1 MTDLCSAVLKLITLE
16 SRGLDLAL
24 ANLVTLDM
32 QRDHPKTF
40 SQSGTFSFTRWSSV
54 GGVADEVKPARLLG
68 NSEHT
73 SCSPYSSLTMV
84 PDNPEKGFLSQGTD
98 EEIVGIYLLKN
109 YLHSADTDSVT
120 LGQIGGQ
127 DAGIRRRPYSPFP

>member
-1 MTDLCSAVLKLITLE
+1 MTTPRLFLKVE
-16 SRGLDLAL
+16 RFHSLDGP
-24 ANLVTLDM
+24 VC
-32 QRDHPKTF
+32 
-40 SQSGTFSFTRWSSV
+40 